1 MRKVRVLL
9 CINHLDLGGEKSIL
23 VHSKYFDKSQFEVF
37 ACSRLGGGRRVPEF
51 EKYGIPVFVG
61 PLNIDDLL
69 EELKIDV
76 YHVFRSGDYEEGS
89 LPQRQSRHLRIVE
102 TNIFRAYDF
111 VENQLIDCHLFPSD
125 HCKDRYYADYGF
137 SSKKRY
143 ETLYH
148 PIDFDEFHQHQKT
161 FSATFGRVSRPD
173 DYKWH
178 KICLKVIPKVYK
190 KVPESQCLIM
200 GISEQKRTLLDSLG
214 LAKRVQLFDT
224 SLDVASF
231 YRRLDVFTHGSRVGE
246 TFGCVIAEAMANR
259 LPVVTVSTPQRKKSN
274 AQIELVEDG
283 DTGFVR
289 QFGWSYANAVV
300 ELLQNEPLRVKM
312 GRRGYEKAREQF
324 EASRV
329 TRKLE
334 QIYRDVLDMP
344 K

>member
-1 MRKVRVLL
+1 MRKIRVLL
-9 CINHLDLGGEKSIL
+9 CINRLDFGGEKSIL

-37 ACSRLGGGRRVPEF
+37 ACSRLGGGRRVQDF
-51 EKYGIPVFVG
+51 DKHGIPVFVG
-61 PLNIDDLL
+61 PLNIGDLL

-76 YHVFRSGDYEEGS
+76 YHVFRTGDYMEGS
-89 LPQRQSRHLRIVE
+89 LPRRKSRHLRIVE

-111 VENQLIDCHLFPSD
+111 VENHLIDCHLFPSH

-148 PIDFDEFHQHQKT
+148 PIDFNEFPQIPKK

-173 DYKWH
+173 DNKWH
-178 KICLKVIPKVYK
+178 KICLKIVPKVYK
-190 KVPESQCLIM
+190 RIPESQCLIM
-200 GISEQKRTLLDSLG
+200 GISEQKRTLLGSLG
-214 LAKRVQLFDT
+214 LANRVQLFPV

-231 YRRLDVFTHGSRVGE
+231 YQKLDVFTHGSRVGE

-324 EASRV
+324 EASLV